1 MIVQIL
7 KELLLDPIY
16 TGKVMAGLIDLVD
29 KNIIDKNIPVI
40 FIHTGGMPIIFSFE
54 SELGSKINCTK
65 IYNKHFNELILC
77 ISRTSTE
84 IEFYIATNFSE
95 IDRNVKKIF

>member
-1 MIVQIL
+1 
-7 KELLLDPIY
+7 
-16 TGKVMAGLIDLVD
+16 MAGLIDLVD

-65 IYNKHFNELILC
+65 IYNNNLIPMFILDV
-77 ISRTSTE
+77 I
-84 IEFYIATNFSE
+84 
-95 IDRNVKKIF
+95 

>member
-1 MIVQIL
+1 MKQAINDCANLEGI
-7 KELLLDPIY
+7 LLDPIY

-54 SELGSKINCTK
+54 NELSKQINCKK
-65 IYNKHFNELILC
+65 IYPTK
-77 ISRTSTE
+77 
-84 IEFYIATNFSE
+84 
-95 IDRNVKKIF
+95 

>member
-54 SELGSKINCTK
+54 SSLVIKLIVQRFIHKMKLQIKIFLTLALFF
-65 IYNKHFNELILC
+65 YNYPLEHAFL
-77 ISRTSTE
+77 
-84 IEFYIATNFSE
+84 
-95 IDRNVKKIF
+95 KKIFNH